1 MARKSPYDGQD
12 RAEWPQ
18 IAARLAAEYPFAVN
32 GFLSAVEAVWA
43 RTYQLDKFQKELGDL
58 EFALDHG
65 MKPANLPKPFKG
77 LEQGS
82 HHFLSVA
89 VARELS
95 KLHPEFWHVEVADWG
110 AILRFLPDGHFSLKI
125 LVSDDTPGLQSAKD
139 WADESRP
146 SGYVLAI
153 HLAPAQSKRFRLR
166 WGWIDR
172 DDWGV
177 VAGRQI
183 VPEAVAAAKMVWLPL
198 PVS

>member
-1 MARKSPYDGQD
+1 MARKSPYEGQD

-32 GFLSAVEAVWA
+32 GFLSTVDVVWA
-43 RTYQLDKFQKELGDL
+43 QTFQLDKFQKELGDL

-77 LEQGS
+77 LELGC
-82 HHFLSVA
+82 HHFLAVA

-95 KLHPEFWHVEVADWG
+95 RLHPDLWRREEADWG
-110 AILRFLPDGHFSLKI
+110 AILRFLPDGQYSLKI
-125 LVSDDTPGLQSAKD
+125 LVSDDSGGLQNAKG

-153 HLAPAQSKRFRLR
+153 HLASAQSKRFRLR

-172 DDWGV
+172 NDWGV

-183 VPEAVAAAKMVWLPL
+183 VPEAVAVAKMVWLSP
-198 PVS
+198 PIS